1 MTTQV
6 TTDGASRFPQLLE
19 KDEENELH
27 ASLKADLL
35 LPGVNYKSTTVEFNF
50 YELNKHNYD
59 HQDDLYEYELKQYL
73 EWYAP
78 WPTRL

>member
-1 MTTQV
+1 MSKWI
-6 TTDGASRFPQLLE
+6 G
-19 KDEENELH
+19 
-27 ASLKADLL
+27 LL

-50 YELNKHNYD
+50 YERGDNY
-59 HQDDLYEYELKQYL
+59 HHHDDLYEYELKQYL